1 MTTTDTGGLHILGV
15 VQMIRRILNK
25 SVSNDV
31 TIFRKWKGA
40 KGFRLSK
47 ERKCFRKWKGTE
59 KGRQAKPQER
69 HANGTKWNA
78 R

>member
-1 MTTTDTGGLHILGV
+1 MTTIDTGGLHILAV

-40 KGFRLSK
+40 NGFR
-47 ERKCFRKWKGTE
+47 
-59 KGRQAKPQER
+59 
-69 HANGTKWNA
+69 
-78 R
+78 